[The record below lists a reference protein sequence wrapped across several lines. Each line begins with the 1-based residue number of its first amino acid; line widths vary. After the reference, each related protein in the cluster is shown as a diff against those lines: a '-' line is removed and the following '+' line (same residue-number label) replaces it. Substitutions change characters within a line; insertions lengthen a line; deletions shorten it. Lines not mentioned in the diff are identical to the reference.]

1 MFKVIHKEKMT
12 NIPLQVF
19 RKHLLNTRPIPIPR
33 FLGMDTLYDM
43 KIGYLKLHMETY
55 IVSIHERFHCFDVT
69 KGVPF
74 REIVGCMLWVC
85 LNVMGPELLRVKDL
99 ARKSNDYTE
108 DDFRLALK
116 VLDRIYARRTTGI
129 VIVRGGAGS
138 EIVPSSTRSSTVDT
152 MMGTTIGQSTLPNDI
167 IGELT
172 GINELKEKALYKVR
186 DEIADIDVKP
196 VILPLNA
203 RYCLIIYA
211 DASFAVGDLMQSVS
225 GM

>member
-1 MFKVIHKEKMT
+1 M
-12 NIPLQVF
+12 
-19 RKHLLNTRPIPIPR
+19 
-33 FLGMDTLYDM
+33 
-43 KIGYLKLHMETY
+43 
-55 IVSIHERFHCFDVT
+55 
-69 KGVPF
+69 
-74 REIVGCMLWVC
+74 WVC
-85 LNVMGPELLRVKDL
+85 LNVMGPELLRVKNL

-116 VLDRIYARRTTGI
+116 VLDRIYSRRMTGI

-138 EIVPSSTRSSTVDT
+138 EIVPSSTRSPTVDP
-152 MMGTTIGQSTLPNDI
+152 MMEVGIGKPTLLDDI
-167 IGELT
+167 VGEPT
-172 GINELKEKALYKVR
+172 GINELRENALYKVR

-225 GM
+225 EHIVYLNGTPLLWASLKQTIIVDSSCSAEFVSASVAC